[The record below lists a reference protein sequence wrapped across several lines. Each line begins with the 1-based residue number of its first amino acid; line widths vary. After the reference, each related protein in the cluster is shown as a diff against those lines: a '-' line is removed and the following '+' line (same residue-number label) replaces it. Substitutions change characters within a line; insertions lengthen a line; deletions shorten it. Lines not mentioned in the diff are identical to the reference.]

1 MFVDRMAIDGA
12 AVARDALVIECLPW
26 IVDEGPFHITE
37 ITSENWST
45 QNRILGRRLAITFGQ
60 Y

>member
-12 AVARDALVIECLPW
+12 AVARDALVIECLPR

-45 QNRILGRRLAITFGQ
+45 QNRILGIGMKK
-60 Y
+60 